1 MPASFPRNRLLARE
15 LSSRIQLRVMKEPP
29 YGANWDLLKEESMVP
44 FLGAGAYLMERTQMD
59 TWDGDHP
66 VALPSGVELAGYLAA
81 KSKFPSEERRDL
93 EDLAKVSSYF
103 SDLVGRS
110 RLRQRLREILNHDFV
125 FSPLHQLLAAIPAP
139 LLIVGTNYD
148 TLIEQAFQA
157 VNKPYDLVIYSN
169 DRKDL
174 AGSVLWWP
182 HGGDQPRGVPP
193 NELDIDLSKG
203 TVIYKMHG
211 SFVRQSAEWDNFVIT
226 EEDYVEFL
234 SRMSETVPP
243 VFYAHC
249 QSRSF
254 LFLGYSLRDWNLRVV
269 LRNLSRTLARRGDEE
284 LPSWAI
290 QRGPS
295 ELEIALWRKRN
306 VEIFDIPLDE
316 FTARIRQ
323 EGKI

>member
-1 MPASFPRNRLLARE
+1 M
-15 LSSRIQLRVMKEPP
+15 QEPP
-29 YGANWDLLKEESMVP
+29 YGAIWDLLKDGSVVP
-44 FLGAGAYLMERTQMD
+44 FLGAGASLMGRPAAQ

-66 VALPSGVELAGYLAA
+66 AVLPSGVELAGYLAA
-81 KSKFPSEERRDL
+81 KSEFPSKDRRDL

-103 SDLVGRS
+103 SDLVGRR
-110 RLRQRLREILNHDFV
+110 RLRQRLHDILNHDFQ
-125 FSPLHQLLAAIPAP
+125 FGALHQLLAAIPAN
-139 LLIVGTNYD
+139 LLIVATNYD
-148 TLIEQAFQA
+148 TLVEQAFQA
-157 VNKPYDLVIYSN
+157 ADKPYDLVIYPN
-169 DRKDL
+169 DQKDL

-182 HGGDQPRGVPP
+182 HGAEQPRGVEP
-193 NELDIDLSKG
+193 NLLDIDLAKK

-211 SFVRQSAEWDNFVIT
+211 SVVRQAAQWDNFVIT

-234 SRMSETVPP
+234 SRMSEAVPRI
-243 VFYAHC
+243 FYSYC
-249 QSRSF
+249 ESRSF

-306 VEIFDIPLDE
+306 VEIFDVPLDE

-323 EGKI
+323 EGRI